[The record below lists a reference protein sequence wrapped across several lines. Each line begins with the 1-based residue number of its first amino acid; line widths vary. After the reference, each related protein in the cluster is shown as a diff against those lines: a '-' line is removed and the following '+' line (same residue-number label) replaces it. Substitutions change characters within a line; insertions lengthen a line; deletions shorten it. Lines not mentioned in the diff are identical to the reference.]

1 MGLTAASRTGRRPL
15 ARLRRRRAKPFLIN
29 VGCGVLIPLVGR
41 ATTRTG
47 PPPITQRDGMIDEAT
62 DMTAFRG
69 RQKTVD
75 VMDMGAMFL
84 GSLVDH
90 AS

>member
-1 MGLTAASRTGRRPL
+1 
-15 ARLRRRRAKPFLIN
+15 
-29 VGCGVLIPLVGR
+29 
-41 ATTRTG
+41 
-47 PPPITQRDGMIDEAT
+47 MIDEAT

-69 RQKTVD
+69 REKTVD
-75 VMDMGAMFL
+75 VMDMGAVFL